1 MAEQEDF
8 WIRFWGVRGSIACPG
23 GDTLHYGGNTSC
35 VEVRCGSRLL
45 IFDCGTGARVFGNHL
60 QAALDADLF
69 FSHTHFDH
77 ICGLPFF
84 APVFV
89 PGNKLSLWAGH
100 LGGKT
105 TIREVLCSMMID
117 PLFPIPPDAMRADIT
132 YKDFEAGE
140 TLSPAP
146 GITLKTAPLN
156 HPNGATGY
164 RLEFAGKVV
173 CYVTDTEHV
182 IGAPDENVLRL
193 IEGADLLIYDATYT
207 DDEYPQFE
215 GWGHSTWQ
223 EGARLCETAG
233 VKTYVLFHH
242 APSHDDAFMDR
253 IAEEVDRMRPGAVV
267 AREELILRP

>member
-1 MAEQEDF
+1 
-8 WIRFWGVRGSIACPG
+8 
-23 GDTLHYGGNTSC
+23 
-35 VEVRCGSRLL
+35 
-45 IFDCGTGARVFGNHL
+45 
-60 QAALDADLF
+60 
-69 FSHTHFDH
+69 
-77 ICGLPFF
+77 
-84 APVFV
+84 
-89 PGNKLSLWAGH
+89 
-100 LGGKT
+100 
-105 TIREVLCSMMID
+105 
-117 PLFPIPPDAMRADIT
+117 MRADIT

-223 EGARLCETAG
+223 EGARLCEAAG